1 MTEKAKDDLIKKST
15 FPANNNS
22 YIAGRLAYL
31 YLTIIH
37 CMPDTDIKN
46 KKRVLDLVND
56 IINETID
63 LHINNP
69 SM

>member
-1 MTEKAKDDLIKKST
+1 MTEKAKEELIKKST

-22 YIAGRLAYL
+22 YIANRLAYL

-37 CMPDTDIKN
+37 CMPDTDTKN
-46 KKRVLDLVND
+46 KKRVLDLLND
-56 IINETID
+56 IINEEIN

-69 SM
+69 SL